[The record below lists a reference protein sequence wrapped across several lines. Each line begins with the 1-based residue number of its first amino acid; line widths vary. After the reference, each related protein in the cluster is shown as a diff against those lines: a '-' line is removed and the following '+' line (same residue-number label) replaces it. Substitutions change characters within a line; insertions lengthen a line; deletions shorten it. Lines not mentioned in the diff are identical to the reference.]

1 MNCAATTIAECAFA
15 ENYRR
20 VLKDYVS
27 ARIGE
32 EALMDAYNLG
42 RRAVSE
48 HCNILD
54 LIALHQEV
62 ILQEVLSG
70 GADQQAE
77 HCLGRGEEFLA
88 EVMAPFEMMHRGFV
102 DTIQQLQEMNA
113 TLERRVTERTRDL
126 RESQRRSADLARL
139 YQILSYINSAIVR
152 QHSRSELFKEACR
165 IAVDQGGYQA
175 AGINLAGSEKQSETE
190 TWCHHDADGSRC
202 MAAPAVSL
210 SAEFIG
216 AVNQLYSE
224 AKPQVRRRDVKRCLT
239 AADSNGVVCCSF
251 ALLPLQ
257 LDGRVIGV
265 LSLLSADPQG
275 FNPEEMRLLLEMAGD
290 LSFALDHINKEEQL
304 NYLAY
309 YDSLTGLPNLSLLLE
324 HLPMRF
330 QAAMRVDHLVAV
342 VMVDLVRFSDVNDTY
357 GRHVGDI
364 LLKQVASRLQQATDN
379 RETVARIGADRFVL
393 SLTEMVDTDRIGHRL
408 EQEVLRCFQEP
419 FVVEGTE
426 IHVTAQFGVSLF
438 PSDGTDP
445 DVLYKNAEIALKRAQ
460 SHGDPYLLY
469 DSAMHERI
477 IHSVTMETKIRK
489 AIENGELV
497 LYYQPK
503 ISTVDKRLVGVEAL
517 LRYADP
523 EMGLILPGNFIPLME
538 ESSMI
543 IDIGKWVIGRAA
555 ADLGHWRQQNLEP
568 PRVAFNVSPV
578 QLRQRDFIE
587 SLREMLPSGRG
598 NHGLDIEIT
607 ESAVMDDVAANIPK
621 LQAVRELGFGI
632 AIDDFGTGYSS
643 LSYLSRLPATS
654 LKIDRSFIIDMT
666 EQPNSLAIVT
676 TIITLAHALD
686 LEVVAEGVD
695 REEQAKLLRLLRCDL
710 IQGNLYSPP
719 LPREQI
725 TRLLQSRRPAPSP

>member
-1 MNCAATTIAECAFA
+1 MNCAATTSVECPFA
-15 ENYRR
+15 ETYRQ
-20 VLKDYVS
+20 VLEDYVS
-27 ARIGE
+27 ARSGE
-32 EALMDAYNLG
+32 VALMDAYDLG

-62 ILQEVLSG
+62 ILQAVLSS
-70 GADQQAE
+70 GANQQAE
-77 HCLGRGEEFLA
+77 HCLSRGEEFLA

-102 DTIQQLQEMNA
+102 DTIHQLQEMNA
-113 TLERRVTERTRDL
+113 TLEQRVTERTRDL
-126 RESQRRSADLARL
+126 QDSQRRSADLARL
-139 YQILSYINSAIVR
+139 YLILSTINSAIVR
-152 QHSRSELFKEACR
+152 QHSRGELFKEACR

-175 AGINLAGSEKQSETE
+175 AGISLAGKEERGAGE
-190 TWCHHDADGSRC
+190 TWCHHSPDGSRC
-202 MAAPAVSL
+202 LAAPSGSRTPEYISGVDQVYRA
-210 SAEFIG
+210 
-216 AVNQLYSE
+216 
-224 AKPQVRRRDVKRCLT
+224 AKALVRRLDVEHDLA
-239 AADSNGVVCCSF
+239 AADNNGVVCRSF
-251 ALLPLQ
+251 AILPLQ
-257 LDGRVIGV
+257 LNDRVIGV
-265 LSLLSADPQG
+265 LSLLSADPEG

-290 LSFALDHINKEEQL
+290 LSFALDHINKEERL

-324 HLPMRF
+324 HLPMRL
-330 QAAMRVDHLVAV
+330 QAAMRVDQIVAL
-342 VMVDLVRFSDVNDTY
+342 VMVDIVRFSDVNDTY
-357 GRHVGDI
+357 GRHVGDN
-364 LLKQVASRLQQATDN
+364 LLKQVASRLQEATGN
-379 RETVARIGADRFVL
+379 RETVARIGADLFAL
-393 SLTEMVDTDRIGHRL
+393 SLTEMVDPDRIGHRL
-408 EQEVLRCFQEP
+408 EQEVLHCFQEP
-419 FVVEGTE
+419 FVLEGRE
-426 IHVTAQFGVSLF
+426 IHITAQFGIALF

-460 SHGDPYLLY
+460 SHGDIYLLY
-469 DSAMHERI
+469 NPTMHERI
-477 IHSVTMETKIRK
+477 IHSVTMESKIRK
-489 AIENGELV
+489 AIDSGDLV
-497 LYYQPK
+497 LHYQPK

-523 EMGLILPGNFIPLME
+523 ELGLTLPGHFIPLLE
-538 ESSMI
+538 ESNMI

-555 ADLGHWRQQNLEP
+555 ADLDHWRQLGLDP

-578 QLRQRDFIE
+578 QLRQRDFVE
-587 SLREMLPSGRG
+587 SLRDMLPPGEV

-607 ESAVMDDVAANIPK
+607 ESALMDDVAANIPK
-621 LQAVRELGFGI
+621 LQAVRKLGFGI

-695 REEQAKLLRLLRCDL
+695 QEEQAKLLRLLRCDL

-725 TRLLQSRRPAPSP
+725 TRLLDQKRSGRSS